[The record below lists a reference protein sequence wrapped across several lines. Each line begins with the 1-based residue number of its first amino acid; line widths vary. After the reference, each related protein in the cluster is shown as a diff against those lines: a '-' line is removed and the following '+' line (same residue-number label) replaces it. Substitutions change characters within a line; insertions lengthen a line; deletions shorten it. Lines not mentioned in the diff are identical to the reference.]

1 MSPITSPKVDFAY
14 SFTPPPFLSCTPN
27 SFCLFGPFFRPQDQK
42 MKKTLLAIAFGLASS
57 TAFADTGTIT
67 FAGSIKPGGTC
78 PIDLV
83 IPGTGTSIPRL
94 EMGSLRAE
102 DFPAT
107 GSKSKLVRFAFP
119 AQQRLVKI
127 TGSLASGN
135 GEVSRSSLLVVSTEQ
150 LAVSPRVVIWA
161 KGDDPVRLTASEGGR
176 LEWALEG
183 DAFGSIQRD
192 PEGDQNTPHALFT
205 PAPPTDNSPIRLQRI
220 RVRNWGEEE
229 GYATVIIL
237 DKIAP
242 WEVQPFHVSTLPA
255 DGKVSFSMPELPEEP
270 AATTLETAWDDHP
283 VVQSTRWVLYGEGEL
298 DEESGQYTA
307 PEQSTG
313 QASVVAGIYGGQA
326 GIAVIEHHSGSP
338 REMALGYT
346 EASDYRS
353 LSLNASGAVLLHD
366 EGVAFGSHLGETMA
380 LVHVPG
386 VPGVGVQNTPAARTN
401 AEGYAL
407 IPYLRPYRL
416 NNLVLQTD
424 DLSPEV
430 VIGNASQQVVPRR
443 GAVMKASFNAEHV
456 SRLVLTLLQAN
467 GAPVPFG
474 AQVVDADGVT
484 LGVVGQA
491 GQALVSARRAG
502 HQQIQVIWGGAGD
515 DVCQLSIDPQALEQD
530 GGYRLKTLN
539 CPLPQ
544 AGASAALP
552 DEKPQETLL

>member
-1 MSPITSPKVDFAY
+1 
-14 SFTPPPFLSCTPN
+14 
-27 SFCLFGPFFRPQDQK
+27 
-42 MKKTLLAIAFGLASS
+42 
-57 TAFADTGTIT
+57 
-67 FAGSIKPGGTC
+67 
-78 PIDLV
+78 
-83 IPGTGTSIPRL
+83 
-94 EMGSLRAE
+94 
-102 DFPAT
+102 
-107 GSKSKLVRFAFP
+107 
-119 AQQRLVKI
+119 
-127 TGSLASGN
+127 
-135 GEVSRSSLLVVSTEQ
+135 
-150 LAVSPRVVIWA
+150 
-161 KGDDPVRLTASEGGR
+161 
-176 LEWALEG
+176 
-183 DAFGSIQRD
+183 
-192 PEGDQNTPHALFT
+192 
-205 PAPPTDNSPIRLQRI
+205 
-220 RVRNWGEEE
+220 
-229 GYATVIIL
+229 
-237 DKIAP
+237 
-242 WEVQPFHVSTLPA
+242 
-255 DGKVSFSMPELPEEP
+255 
-270 AATTLETAWDDHP
+270 
-283 VVQSTRWVLYGEGEL
+283 
-298 DEESGQYTA
+298 
-307 PEQSTG
+307 
-313 QASVVAGIYGGQA
+313 
-326 GIAVIEHHSGSP
+326 
-338 REMALGYT
+338 MALGYT

>member
-1 MSPITSPKVDFAY
+1 
-14 SFTPPPFLSCTPN
+14 
-27 SFCLFGPFFRPQDQK
+27 

-107 GSKSKLVRFAFP
+107 GSKSKLVRFALKVTP
-119 AQQRLVKI
+119 GAGCVVGTQDGYVTYKPVYDTAGTKLYGLDRIDPDAAKGIALAILDRAQNYVEPNKESIAYPLNLFATQALD
-127 TGSLASGN
+127 TSNHA
-135 GEVSRSSLLVVSTEQ
+135 SRSFGLSLNL
-150 LAVSPRVVIWA
+150 P
-161 KGDDPVRLTASEGGR
+161 
-176 LEWALEG
+176 
-183 DAFGSIQRD
+183 
-192 PEGDQNTPHALFT
+192 
-205 PAPPTDNSPIRLQRI
+205 
-220 RVRNWGEEE
+220 
-229 GYATVIIL
+229 L
-237 DKIAP
+237 DFRR
-242 WEVQPFHVSTLPA
+242 Q
-255 DGKVSFSMPELPEEP
+255 
-270 AATTLETAWDDHP
+270 
-283 VVQSTRWVLYGEGEL
+283 Q
-298 DEESGQYTA
+298 
-307 PEQSTG
+307 
-313 QASVVAGIYGGQA
+313 QASFDLRHENGHYSERASLNGGLLDSRLSYNTALTNDNQGRKSAALSMAYQGSQA
-326 GIAVIEHHSGSP
+326 SIG
-338 REMALGYT
+338 MGYT

>member
-1 MSPITSPKVDFAY
+1 MPDGHVDPQRPANLFATQALDTSNHA
-14 SFTPPPFLSCTPN
+14 SRS
-27 SFCLFGPFFRPQDQK
+27 
-42 MKKTLLAIAFGLASS
+42 FGL
-57 TAFADTGTIT
+57 
-67 FAGSIKPGGTC
+67 
-78 PIDLV
+78 
-83 IPGTGTSIPRL
+83 
-94 EMGSLRAE
+94 SLNLPL
-102 DFPAT
+102 DF
-107 GSKSKLVRFAFP
+107 RR
-119 AQQRLVKI
+119 QQ
-127 TGSLASGN
+127 
-135 GEVSRSSLLVVSTEQ
+135 
-150 LAVSPRVVIWA
+150 
-161 KGDDPVRLTASEGGR
+161 
-176 LEWALEG
+176 
-183 DAFGSIQRD
+183 
-192 PEGDQNTPHALFT
+192 
-205 PAPPTDNSPIRLQRI
+205 
-220 RVRNWGEEE
+220 
-229 GYATVIIL
+229 
-237 DKIAP
+237 
-242 WEVQPFHVSTLPA
+242 
-255 DGKVSFSMPELPEEP
+255 
-270 AATTLETAWDDHP
+270 
-283 VVQSTRWVLYGEGEL
+283 
-298 DEESGQYTA
+298 
-307 PEQSTG
+307 
-313 QASVVAGIYGGQA
+313 QASFDLRHENGHYSERASLNGGLLDSRLSYNTALTNDNQGRKSAALSMAYQGSQA
-326 GIAVIEHHSGSP
+326 SIG
-338 REMALGYT
+338 MGYT

>member
-1 MSPITSPKVDFAY
+1 
-14 SFTPPPFLSCTPN
+14 
-27 SFCLFGPFFRPQDQK
+27 

-107 GSKSKLVRFAFP
+107 GSKSKLVRFALKVTP
-119 AQQRLVKI
+119 GA
-127 TGSLASGN
+127 GC
-135 GEVSRSSLLVVSTEQ
+135 VVGTQ
-150 LAVSPRVVIWA
+150 DGYVTYKPVYDTAGTKLYGLDRIDPDAA
-161 KGDDPVRLTASEGGR
+161 KGI
-176 LEWALEG
+176 AL
-183 DAFGSIQRD
+183 A
-192 PEGDQNTPHALFT
+192 
-205 PAPPTDNSPIRLQRI
+205 
-220 RVRNWGEEE
+220 
-229 GYATVIIL
+229 IL
-237 DKIAP
+237 DRAQNYVEPNKESIAYP
-242 WEVQPFHVSTLPA
+242 LDDTLPSEMDFFA
-255 DGKVSFSMPELPEEP
+255 HYESTANTVEP
-270 AATTLETAWDDHP
+270 GHAN
-283 VVQSTRWVLYGEGEL
+283 VLVEYQG
-298 DEESGQYTA
+298 S
-307 PEQSTG
+307 
-313 QASVVAGIYGGQA
+313 QASIG
-326 GIAVIEHHSGSP
+326 
-338 REMALGYT
+338 MGYT